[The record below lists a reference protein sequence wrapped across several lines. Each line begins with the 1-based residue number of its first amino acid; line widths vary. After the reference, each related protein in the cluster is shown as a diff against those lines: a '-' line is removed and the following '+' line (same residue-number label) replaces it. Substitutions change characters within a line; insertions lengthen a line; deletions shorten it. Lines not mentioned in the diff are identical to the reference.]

1 MSSTPKLNIER
12 VVLLNNPEGAY
23 VAGRIE
29 AQAELVEFMRTI
41 AEAAELGLPVAD
53 AISEL
58 CDKHDAM
65 IRDINAGTWGGRPRA
80 AGKRITADVVR
91 DRTSHDLMGPETK
104 LAGRLATAMLKR
116 NIANREEG

>member
-1 MSSTPKLNIER
+1 
-12 VVLLNNPEGAY
+12 
-23 VAGRIE
+23 
-29 AQAELVEFMRTI
+29 MRTI

-65 IRDINAGTWGGRPRA
+65 IRDINNGTWGGRPRA

-91 DRTSHDLMGPETK
+91 DRTSHDLMGPESK